1 MKRHSRWFKLCLAMT
16 SVLAL
21 TACSSGQAIE
31 QAAQQRM
38 TPEEYV
44 TAAIEVLQTAESFT
58 GNIQI
63 VSQMDE
69 SKADVNATIS
79 MVRQPLRTFIEENTS
94 FDGQSSGSQIYLD
107 AQNDGTNAMM
117 YMKYGNQWTELSLT
131 QDAALDNVQIY
142 DIRENMLLLL
152 QNSNNWTMTTEKNH
166 QVTLHGTLPADN
178 IYPAVEGGKLLQF
191 TGMSGIGETY
201 FTNLSDQEVVFT
213 CEENTGTPLSLSVDL
228 TQVQQ
233 QVTNQ
238 ILAELQ
244 SEPMQPDFAQYDV
257 SMSIQN
263 INQTQPAKIPAE
275 AYAAINYEQEISHMN
290 EMQASQPSA

>member
-1 MKRHSRWFKLCLAMT
+1 MKRKSRWFQLCLALT
-16 SVLAL
+16 SVLSLA
-21 TACSSGQAIE
+21 ACNSGQAIE

-63 VSQMDE
+63 ISQMDE
-69 SKADVNATIS
+69 SKADVNADIS
-79 MVRQPLRTFIEENTS
+79 MVQQPLRMFIEENTN

-107 AQNDGTNAMM
+107 AQKDGTNAMM
-117 YMKYGNQWTELSLT
+117 YMKYGNQWTELSLS

-152 QNSNNWTMTTEKNH
+152 QNSTNWTMTTEQNH
-166 QVTLHGTLPADN
+166 QVTLHGILPATN
-178 IYPAVEGGKLLQF
+178 IYTAVEGGKLLQF

-201 FTNLSDQEVVFT
+201 FTNLSDLEVVFT
-213 CEENTGTPLSLSVDL
+213 CEENTGQPLSCDVDL

-233 QVTNQ
+233 QVTSQ

-263 INQTQPAKIPAE
+263 INQTQPVQIPAE

-290 EMQASQPSA
+290 EMQASQPKA